1 MERNVKIA
9 TGVLTALL
17 VLSTFGIIYYWDKS
31 GELALEKNRAG
42 QRADS
47 LVAARAR
54 LEAGIRELEN
64 ELESIKE
71 DTDSLTE
78 RITDAHGLLTRRE
91 AALRRIQAVN
101 AQLAAYRDTAEMQL
115 SGLQQDRDRLTGEN
129 QSLADQGNALREEV
143 AGLNEKLRM
152 MVPRS
157 AVTADAFR
165 VEARKR
171 NDKATAKAR
180 KVHTLTVSFHV
191 PAVLRTNGEQEVYL
205 SLNNLQDNVPFTP
218 LRTAVLP
225 GSDAGQSVPVHAV
238 ERVRFDKDLQR
249 ISFTLQ
255 PADDLK
261 PGTYRASVFTGD
273 TYLGAVEFPFRDSFW
288 FF

>member
-1 MERNVKIA
+1 
-9 TGVLTALL
+9 
-17 VLSTFGIIYYWDKS
+17 
-31 GELALEKNRAG
+31 
-42 QRADS
+42 
-47 LVAARAR
+47 
-54 LEAGIRELEN
+54 
-64 ELESIKE
+64 
-71 DTDSLTE
+71 
-78 RITDAHGLLTRRE
+78 
-91 AALRRIQAVN
+91 
-101 AQLAAYRDTAEMQL
+101 
-115 SGLQQDRDRLTGEN
+115 
-129 QSLADQGNALREEV
+129 
-143 AGLNEKLRM
+143 

-171 NDKATAKAR
+171 NEQATAKAK

-191 PAVLRTNGEQEVYL
+191 PPVLRTDGEQEVYL
-205 SLNNLQDNVPFTP
+205 SLTNLQDNVQFTP

-225 GSDAGQSVPVHAV
+225 GSGAGQTLPVHAV
-238 ERVRFDKDLQR
+238 ERVRFDQDLQR

-255 PADDLK
+255 PTDDLK